1 MLSESLSR
9 IGGDNN
15 RYTHHNFAS
24 DRLLATG
31 VTLLAATHRHDQK
44 LDCPV
49 ASHHF
54 SFGLRPV
61 KGVFVLKI
69 RIFAL
74 ARELGLDS
82 KVLLGLADEAGVAL
96 RNALATVSQEERD
109 QIVAYVQNKGKKPAA
124 QSAPPKTATP
134 SREAAAGKT
143 RDIKVLPSKD
153 GRDAQVE
160 TDQPVAEEAIEK
172 AEPQPEEVVEPVAEA
187 VEEQVTDAEPAAE
200 ATTETTDIATP
211 AAEEQPAEVAPS
223 DEAVASDTETAQ
235 DVEESPTDEIVSETA
250 VVEPAPEDAS
260 EEAVPVA
267 EEPAADEP
275 VAVETPTKDQVT
287 AAVET
292 KPVEESK
299 ASDSP
304 QSDKSIEQ
312 SKPAAEPVTQK
323 AASPIQRMKGGGARR
338 EMKPIGSVK
347 EREAAKETPKPKVA
361 APPAM
366 AAPPMADKPKDKP
379 AGKPAGRPLVAAPP
393 SYQPPV
399 IKPKAKKPDEKAMKP
414 EISLDK
420 VTAGGSPLA
429 DQLRQ
434 LKQAREEH
442 ETPGTKAGSRRGA
455 RKGSLLDAMRRERA
469 DAREKKRSRRGR
481 KNRGPI
487 ELKTSAQIEFPI
499 TVRALSEAIGRPA
512 KSIMGYFFKE
522 GQMVTINDELNE
534 EDALEV
540 AMELGVDLEIKRGRD
555 REAELVES
563 LDHEDDE
570 DTLVSRPPIIT
581 ILGHVDHGKT
591 TLVDRLR
598 SANVA
603 GGEAGGITQHIAAYQ
618 VHNEQQSLTFVDT
631 PGHAAFGEMRARG
644 ANVTDII
651 VLVIAADDGVMP
663 QTEECISHAKA
674 AGVPIVIALN
684 KMDLPEVD
692 DQRVLQQLAQHE
704 LLPAEWG
711 GEYEVVRTSGETG
724 LGMDTLIETLAL
736 TAELQEFKANPEREA
751 IGVCLEAFRD
761 EGRGVIAWMIV
772 QKGTLRVG
780 DSVLCGKAFGRIRAM
795 YDDRGN
801 EVTEAGPSTPVKVA
815 GLDEVPSAGVHF
827 FVMKDIE
834 EARVMAESRIHE
846 GRELNLAGNG
856 TKVTLDLLLSAARD
870 GEGMQT
876 LPLILKADSPGS
888 LEAIGGELGKFEH
901 DEVEIQVIHEA
912 VGGVNESDVSL
923 ASASGAIIIAFHVIA
938 EERAEQMAE
947 REGVEIRR
955 YRIIYEVIDEI
966 KQSLEG
972 MLRPEKVEKTTGR
985 AVVLQTFSISR
996 FGTIAGC
1003 RVINGTISRD
1013 NRVHVIRDN
1022 TVIND
1027 YRMASLKRE
1036 KDDSKEVREGM
1047 ECGIRLEGF
1056 NDIKEG
1062 DLLEAFRIEEIS
1074 RKL

>member
-1 MLSESLSR
+1 M
-9 IGGDNN
+9 
-15 RYTHHNFAS
+15 
-24 DRLLATG
+24 
-31 VTLLAATHRHDQK
+31 
-44 LDCPV
+44 
-49 ASHHF
+49 
-54 SFGLRPV
+54 
-61 KGVFVLKI
+61 KI

-82 KVLLGLADEAGVAL
+82 KVLLGLADEAGVTL
-96 RNALATVSQEERD
+96 RNALATVSEEERD
-109 QIVAYVQNKGKKPAA
+109 QIVAFVQGKGKKPAA
-124 QSAPPKTATP
+124 AEAAPAPKKVAP
-134 SREAAAGKT
+134 SRDLAADKV
-143 RDIKVLPSKD
+143 RDIKVIPPRAGK
-153 GRDAQVE
+153 APEPVPEEAAEVEAAAEEPQVE
-160 TDQPVAEEAIEK
+160 EKTADEAPEAVEPEVAEESTQEAETSK
-172 AEPQPEEVVEPVAEA
+172 VEEVPAEEAEAEVVKPAAEPEAA
-187 VEEQVTDAEPAAE
+187 VEEPTEAEPAKVDEAPEVQEVAE
-200 ATTETTDIATP
+200 TKTEDEEQDAPPQKSEAP
-211 AAEEQPAEVAPS
+211 AAKAP
-223 DEAVASDTETAQ
+223 
-235 DVEESPTDEIVSETA
+235 
-250 VVEPAPEDAS
+250 
-260 EEAVPVA
+260 
-267 EEPAADEP
+267 
-275 VAVETPTKDQVT
+275 
-287 AAVET
+287 
-292 KPVEESK
+292 
-299 ASDSP
+299 
-304 QSDKSIEQ
+304 
-312 SKPAAEPVTQK
+312 AEPVTQK
-323 AASPIQRMKGGGARR
+323 ASSPMQRMRGGGARR

-347 EREAAKETPKPKVA
+347 EREAAKESAKEKKTPPPVVAEKPKEPEREK
-361 APPAM
+361 APPRPQM
-366 AAPPMADKPKDKP
+366 
-379 AGKPAGRPLVAAPP
+379 GRPMVAAPP

-399 IKPKAKKPDEKAMKP
+399 VKPKAKKPDEKAMKP

-420 VTAGGSPLA
+420 VVDRGSPLA

-469 DAREKKRSRRGR
+469 DAREKKRSRRGKSR
-481 KNRGPI
+481 RGPI

-499 TVRALSEAIGRPA
+499 TVRALSESIGRPA

-522 GQMVTINDELNE
+522 GKMITINDELGE
-534 EDALEV
+534 DDALEV

-563 LDHEDDE
+563 LDHEDEE
-570 DTLVSRPPIIT
+570 DTLVTRPPIIT

-591 TLVDRLR
+591 TLVDKLR

-618 VHNEQQSLTFVDT
+618 VHTEERSLTFVDT

-651 VLVIAADDGVMP
+651 VLVIAADDGIMP
-663 QTEECISHAKA
+663 QTEECISHAKS

-724 LGMDTLIETLAL
+724 LGLDTLIETLAL
-736 TAELQEFKANPEREA
+736 TSELHEFKANPEREA

-780 DSVLCGKAFGRIRAM
+780 DSVLCGKAYGRIRAM
-795 YDDRGN
+795 YNDRGE

-815 GLDEVPSAGVHF
+815 GLDEVPTAGVHF

-834 EARVMAESRIHE
+834 EARELAETRIHE
-846 GRELNLAGNG
+846 GREQSLAGKG

-870 GEGMQT
+870 GEGIQT

-888 LEAIGGELGKFEH
+888 LEAIRGELNKFEH
-901 DEVEIQVIHEA
+901 PEVEIAIIHEA

-923 ASASGAIIIAFHVIA
+923 ASASGAIVIAFHVIA

-955 YRIIYEVIDEI
+955 YSIIYEVIDEI

-972 MLRPEKVEKTTGR
+972 MLRPERVEKTTGR

-1022 TVIND
+1022 AVIND

-1036 KDDSKEVREGM
+1036 KDDTKEVREGM

-1062 DLLEAFRIEEIS
+1062 DLLEAFRIEEIQ
-1074 RKL
+1074 RTL

>member
-1 MLSESLSR
+1 M
-9 IGGDNN
+9 
-15 RYTHHNFAS
+15 
-24 DRLLATG
+24 
-31 VTLLAATHRHDQK
+31 
-44 LDCPV
+44 
-49 ASHHF
+49 
-54 SFGLRPV
+54 
-61 KGVFVLKI
+61 KI

-82 KVLLGLADEAGVAL
+82 KVLLGLADEAGVTL
-96 RNALATVSQEERD
+96 RNALATVSEAERD
-109 QIVAYVQNKGKKPAA
+109 QIVAFVKGTGKQPAA
-124 QSAPPKTATP
+124 AEATP
-134 SREAAAGKT
+134 APTKVAPTRDIAADKV
-143 RDIKVLPSKD
+143 RDIKVIPPRAGKSEEP
-153 GRDAQVE
+153 AVEEVTETEVPAEEPQVE
-160 TDQPVAEEAIEK
+160 EEQPV
-172 AEPQPEEVVEPVAEA
+172 EEVVEASDEVAAEKTVE
-187 VEEQVTDAEPAAE
+187 VEEV
-200 ATTETTDIATP
+200 
-211 AAEEQPAEVAPS
+211 
-223 DEAVASDTETAQ
+223 
-235 DVEESPTDEIVSETA
+235 A
-250 VVEPAPEDAS
+250 VVEEPVTT
-260 EEAVPVA
+260 EEVEAEPVA
-267 EEPAADEP
+267 EEPVEPAKTESTPPVEEPVAEPVAEVATESEEPKADETVAEDAKQDEAP
-275 VAVETPTKDQVT
+275 KEEVAPPAAVETPKV
-287 AAVET
+287 V
-292 KPVEESK
+292 
-299 ASDSP
+299 
-304 QSDKSIEQ
+304 
-312 SKPAAEPVTQK
+312 AEPVTQK
-323 AASPIQRMKGGGARR
+323 ASSPMQRMRGGGARR
-338 EMKPIGSVK
+338 EMKPIASVK
-347 EREAAKETPKPKVA
+347 EREAAKEIAKEKAAPTPVAAEKPKEKEREKPVA
-361 APPAM
+361 RPQM
-366 AAPPMADKPKDKP
+366 
-379 AGKPAGRPLVAAPP
+379 GRPMVAAPP

-399 IKPKAKKPDEKAMKP
+399 VKPKAKKPDEKAMKP

-420 VTAGGSPLA
+420 VVDRGSPLA

-442 ETPGTKAGSRRGA
+442 ETPGTKAGNRRGP
-455 RKGSLLDAMRRERA
+455 RKGSLLDAMRRERS
-469 DAREKKRSRRGR
+469 DAREKKRSRRGNKR
-481 KNRGPI
+481 RGPI

-555 REAELVES
+555 REAELLES

-570 DTLVSRPPIIT
+570 DTLVPRPPIIT

-603 GGEAGGITQHIAAYQ
+603 AGEAGGITQHIAAYQ
-618 VHNEQQSLTFVDT
+618 VHGEGQSLTFVDT

-736 TAELQEFKANPEREA
+736 TSELQEFKANPEREA

-780 DSVLCGKAFGRIRAM
+780 DAVLCGKAYGRIRAM
-795 YDDRGN
+795 YDDQGN
-801 EVTEAGPSTPVKVA
+801 EVMEAGPSTPVKVA

-834 EARVMAESRIHE
+834 EARVLAETRIHE
-846 GRELNLAGNG
+846 GREQVLSGNG
-856 TKVTLDLLLSAARD
+856 TKVTLDLLLTAARE

-888 LEAIGGELGKFEH
+888 LEAIRGELNKFEH

-1022 TVIND
+1022 AVIND

-1062 DLLEAFRIEEIS
+1062 DLLEAFRIEEIQ
-1074 RKL
+1074 RTL